1 MLPGRHCSHSCLN
14 EVSGCCRSLLRRL
27 FPLSWVMSTVD
38 NIDESIAGPSHPS
51 CLVVIQSLAWLWRP
65 YWLCAHVFLQMIQ
78 RIIGGNINAMTF
90 NGMQIRLALDTLHQL
105 QPIVV
110 ITVVVSSCTNYR
122 LLYRVLVIPRDGPYS
137 LIQNLFLVYWLNTY
151 CGNLVF
157 RSLNSTIAV
166 KSPIELWGQ
175 TRCSLWW
182 ILLINHFGLRSYHQL
197 DSTNACS
204 VPSLLRRHCWR
215 VLLVQAQWSTRSSW
229 VFMCEPWS
237 L

>member
-1 MLPGRHCSHSCLN
+1 
-14 EVSGCCRSLLRRL
+14 
-27 FPLSWVMSTVD
+27 
-38 NIDESIAGPSHPS
+38 
-51 CLVVIQSLAWLWRP
+51 
-65 YWLCAHVFLQMIQ
+65 
-78 RIIGGNINAMTF
+78 MTF

-122 LLYRVLVIPRDGPYS
+122 LLYRVLVILRDGLYS

-166 KSPIELWGQ
+166 KSPIELGRQ

-182 ILLINHFGLRSYHQL
+182 MLFLLINHFGFRSYHQL
-197 DSTNACS
+197 DSTNACC
-204 VPSLLRRHCWR
+204 VPSLLRRHR
-215 VLLVQAQWSTRSSW
+215 
-229 VFMCEPWS
+229 
-237 L
+237 

>member
-1 MLPGRHCSHSCLN
+1 
-14 EVSGCCRSLLRRL
+14 
-27 FPLSWVMSTVD
+27 
-38 NIDESIAGPSHPS
+38 
-51 CLVVIQSLAWLWRP
+51 
-65 YWLCAHVFLQMIQ
+65 
-78 RIIGGNINAMTF
+78 MTF

-166 KSPIELWGQ
+166 KSPIELKGQ
-175 TRCSLWW
+175 TRGSLWW
-182 ILLINHFGLRSYHQL
+182 MLILLINHFGLRSYHQL

-204 VPSLLRRHCWR
+204 VPSLLRRHC
-215 VLLVQAQWSTRSSW
+215 
-229 VFMCEPWS
+229 
-237 L
+237 